1 MLALALVLEGVE
13 RKTSAETCGMD
24 RQTLRDWAH
33 RYNAEGLAGLL
44 NRRSAGPSPLLNP
57 DQKAA
62 LAQMVREGP
71 DLGADGVARWRR
83 VDLKRRIEARFGV
96 AMHERT
102 VGKQLAALGFRRLSV
117 RPQHPKSDPEAQE
130 AFKKTSLPRE
140 QTPCRSAPGAS
151 LWRSGFRSEPDRKTV
166 RGTGFPANAR
176 VGQQGTLTRIWA
188 ERGTRPRAP
197 RAIPAT
203 NGPTFS
209 APPARSGGRPPRWS
223 CPMSTPRR

>member
-1 MLALALVLEGVE
+1 VLDLRAAASKAHDANAARRMLALALVLEGVE

-24 RQTLRDWAH
+24 RQTLRDWVH

-96 AMHERT
+96 ACMSAPWASSWRRPVF
-102 VGKQLAALGFRRLSV
+102 VGCRFVRSIRHPILKPRRRLKKLRCEGSRRPAGV
-117 RPQHPKSDPEAQE
+117 RPGQ
-130 AFKKTSLPRE
+130 
-140 QTPCRSAPGAS
+140 APGG
-151 LWRSGFRSEPDRKTV
+151 LVSG
-166 RGTGFPANAR
+166 
-176 VGQQGTLTRIWA
+176 
-188 ERGTRPRAP
+188 
-197 RAIPAT
+197 
-203 NGPTFS
+203 
-209 APPARSGGRPPRWS
+209 
-223 CPMSTPRR
+223 